1 MKDLCRAG
9 LIVMCVLL
17 SGCGKGHIVVDFAE
31 QPDSEPEATVPQAAP
46 EPSTQQHW
54 GIEIESL
61 SLSAA
66 DYMIDFRYRV
76 KDPEKAHELL
86 QKRQKAWL
94 IDQETGTKLIVPRPP
109 KVGPLRQTT
118 LKPKADKVYFV
129 MFANP
134 GRFVKRGRKVDVF
147 IGDFVAKDIVV
158 Q

>member
-1 MKDLCRAG
+1 
-9 LIVMCVLL
+9 MCVFL
-17 SGCGKGHIVVDFAE
+17 SGCGKGHIVVDFVEEPDAE
-31 QPDSEPEATVPQAAP
+31 PAASVRETVP
-46 EPSTQQHW
+46 EPSTLQQW
-54 GIEIESL
+54 GIKIESL

-66 DYMIDFRYRV
+66 DYMLDFRYRV
-76 KDPEKAHELL
+76 RDPEKAHKLL
-86 QKRQKAWL
+86 QKGQKVYL
-94 IDQETGTKLIVPRPP
+94 VDQETGTKLIVPRPP

-147 IGDFVAKDIVV
+147 IGDFVAKDIIV